1 MSAKSN
7 RNQIITIIV
16 IFVAILCCICAAGGW
31 LIYSNY
37 QNQAALPATSQ
48 PQPTQATDNSWKRIQ
63 AAGKMVVATSGDYPP
78 FAYYNA
84 QYRLDGFDVA
94 LVVEIGKRLNI
105 PIDLKD
111 MAFDG
116 LGNAIQLGQI
126 DLAAAAISITPQRQ
140 AAFDFSNVY
149 YTSSTAVLANQNSTI
164 PTITNVDQMASY
176 RIGVQKDTVFQNWI
190 QESLVDTG
198 KMPASNLYI
207 YPQLDSAIND
217 LKANRIDVVVLD
229 LPTANSFVT
238 AGGVKLVGQNLNP
251 QLYGMAMAKGATA
264 LQSQVN
270 KALTQMQNDG
280 TLAALT
286 QQFFGQTGAG
296 VQPQPTPIPNQPTPT
311 PAPCID
317 GMAFVQ
323 DLNYPDKNMTNPPKF
338 YPGEEFQKG
347 WRIKNTGTCPWDIT
361 YSLVYVDGNTPAAR
375 MGGQPT
381 AVNAK
386 VQPGAMYDMYVNL
399 VAPLQPGVYQ
409 GFWQLRNPQ
418 GLYFGDRIWVGIQ
431 VRVNDLTPTVVP
443 QPVIQRFSADPPQI
457 NAGGCV
463 NVQWEVVGDISNV
476 KILRNTTSI
485 WGDAPFTGSMTDCPS
500 GTGQVIYQIEAA
512 GPGGTSLASRPV
524 NVVGAQPTAVPP
536 TQPPA
541 QPTATQPPPPTA
553 TQPPPPTATQP
564 PPPTATQPPPPTA
577 TPPPPTPELPAST
590 PTSEP
595 IPPTAAPQ
603 PTPVP
608 APPLINSFVVKPS
621 EIKVG
626 ECVNG
631 SWSVSGDVQ
640 VVRILRNDKIIVDNA
655 PMAGNGQDC
664 FQNSGTEVYTLEA
677 VGSDGKSVTQQQTV
691 TVNTADTSLVLVSYL
706 DDQGQQA
713 PVLPGTQITAVL
725 GANNSLTGSA
735 GCNTYSTTYQINGA
749 NLTIAPPSAGKKVCP
764 DPQGIMEQ
772 EQSYLAALTKVNG
785 FQVAGDTLKLT
796 MKYIDPADNTEK
808 VSVLLVFQ
816 KAK

>member
-16 IFVAILCCICAAGGW
+16 IFVAILCSICAVGAW

-37 QNQAALPATSQ
+37 LNQAALPATSV
-48 PQPTQATDNSWKRIQ
+48 PQPSQAADNSWQRIQ
-63 AAGKMVVATSGDYPP
+63 SAGKMVVATSGDYPP

-94 LVVEIGKRLNI
+94 LLVEIGKRLNI

-149 YTSSTAVLANQNSTI
+149 YTSSTAVLASQNSTI
-164 PTITNVDQMASY
+164 TTISNVDQLASL
-176 RIGVQKDTVFQNWI
+176 RNGVQKDTVFENWL
-190 QESLVDTG
+190 QTSLVDTG
-198 KMPASNLYI
+198 KMPASNLYV
-207 YPQLDSAIND
+207 YPKLDTAIND
-217 LKANRIDVVVLD
+217 LKAGRIDVVVLD

-238 AGGVKLVGQNLNP
+238 AGGVKLVGQGLNP
-251 QLYGMAMAKGATA
+251 QLYGMAMAKGATS

-270 KALTQMQNDG
+270 NALTQMQNDG
-280 TLAALT
+280 TLAQLT
-286 QQFFGQTGAG
+286 QKFFGQSGEG
-296 VQPQPTPIPNQPTPT
+296 VQPQPTPIPAQPTPT
-311 PAPCID
+311 PAACID

-323 DLNYPDKNMTNPPKF
+323 DLSYPDKNMTNPPKF

-347 WRIKNTGTCPWDIT
+347 WRIRNSGTCDWDIT
-361 YSLVYVDGNTPAAR
+361 YYLVYVDGNTPAAQ

-381 AVNAK
+381 AIKAK
-386 VQPGAMYDMYVNL
+386 VKPGAMYDMYVNL

-431 VRVNDLTPTVVP
+431 VRTNDLTPTVVP

-463 NVQWEVVGDISNV
+463 SVQWEVVGNISNV
-476 KILRNTTSI
+476 KILRNNTSI
-485 WGDAPFTGSMTDCPS
+485 WGDAPFTGSMTDCPP
-500 GTGQVIYQIEAA
+500 GNGQVIYQIEAA
-512 GPGGTSLASRPV
+512 GPGGTALASRPV

-536 TQPPA
+536 TQQPA
-541 QPTATQPPPPTA
+541 QPTATPL
-553 TQPPPPTATQP
+553 

-577 TPPPPTPELPAST
+577 TPPPPPTATQPPTPELPAST
-590 PTSEP
+590 PTSVP
-595 IPPTAAPQ
+595 LPPTAAPQ
-603 PTPVP
+603 PTPLP
-608 APPLINSFVVKPS
+608 APPVINSFEVKPNDV
-621 EIKVG
+621 KVG

-640 VVRILRNDKIIVDNA
+640 VVRILRNNNVIVDNA
-655 PMAGNGQDC
+655 PMTGNGQDC
-664 FQNSGTEVYTLEA
+664 FQNSGTEVYRLEA
-677 VGSDGKSVTQQQTV
+677 VGADGKIVKQEQTV

-725 GANNSLTGSA
+725 GANNSMKGSA
-735 GCNTYSTTYQINGA
+735 GCNTYTTTYQISGSK
-749 NLTIAPPSAGKKVCP
+749 LTIAPPATGQMMCSSP
-764 DPQGIMEQ
+764 PGIMEQ
-772 EQSYLAALTKVNG
+772 EQAYLAALTKVDG

-796 MKYIDPADNTEK
+796 MKYVDPADNTEK

-816 KAK
+816 RVK